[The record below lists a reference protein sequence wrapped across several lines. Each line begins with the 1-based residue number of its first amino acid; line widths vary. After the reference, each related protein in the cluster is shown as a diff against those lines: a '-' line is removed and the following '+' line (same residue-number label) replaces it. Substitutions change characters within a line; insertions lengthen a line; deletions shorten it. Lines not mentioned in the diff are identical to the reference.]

1 MPARCSEIL
10 IGNVGGVFGDVADQG
25 SHRLTKSGVI
35 ECATPLPSRRFAP
48 LQREDQTGELWDVE
62 NGEAELTLDI
72 GESSLDFYFV
82 RPALLER

>member
-1 MPARCSEIL
+1 MRHAAAL
-10 IGNVGGVFGDVADQG
+10 
-25 SHRLTKSGVI
+25 
-35 ECATPLPSRRFAP
+35 ATLCP